1 MRISPVPNPRLL
13 ALVTPSIRSSFS
25 FLQVLLILAGMVWK
39 AYEGFAVMDYFNHTT
54 GHAGREAAD
63 CCWYEL
69 CIFASIPSWWRNWP
83 WFALHLFLYTSQLLG
98 LSAIILCE
106 AVPQGGFLRRLGIF
120 VASTHLTRLLGLST
134 ALPIISLW
142 ILHRHRRTKTTV
154 GPTTSLRVRL
164 QHDTF
169 LRRIFWF
176 SALTHIGS
184 FLVAITATLTV
195 GDRSPWHLTNTL
207 LGVPDCSQLPCSQ
220 IAQRYARLRQIN
232 EMTGTSSGFFFTV
245 GIFHQ
250 ALTADKAHIG
260 AQLLMRMFFVSL
272 IAGPAAGGADVL
284 LLRNSFVT
292 SLVKTPAT

>member
-1 MRISPVPNPRLL
+1 M
-13 ALVTPSIRSSFS
+13 APSIRSSFS

-39 AYEGFAVMDYFNHTT
+39 AYEGFAIIDYFDHAT
-54 GHAGREAAD
+54 GHARHEAAN
-63 CCWYEL
+63 CSWYEL
-69 CIFASIPSWWRNWP
+69 CIFASMSSWWKNWP
-83 WFALHLFLYTSQLLG
+83 WFALHLFLYTSQLAG

-120 VASTHLTRLLGLST
+120 VASTYLTRLLGLST
-134 ALPIISLW
+134 ALPTISLW

-154 GPTTSLRVRL
+154 GPTRSWRHGPE
-164 QHDTF
+164 HDTF

-184 FLVAITATLTV
+184 FLVAVTAALTV

-207 LGVPDCSQLPCSQ
+207 LGVPNCSQLPCSQ

-232 EMTGTSSGFFFTV
+232 EMTGTSSGFFLTA
-245 GIFHQ
+245 GIFYQ
-250 ALTADKAHIG
+250 ALAADTDKFRKG
-260 AQLLMRMFFVSL
+260 AQLLIRMFFVSL

-284 LLRNSFVT
+284 LLRNLFIT
-292 SLVKTPAT
+292 SSVKTPAT

>member
-1 MRISPVPNPRLL
+1 M
-13 ALVTPSIRSSFS
+13 APSIRSSFS

-39 AYEGFAVMDYFNHTT
+39 AYEGFAIIDYFDHAT
-54 GHAGREAAD
+54 GHARHEAAN
-63 CCWYEL
+63 CSWYEL
-69 CIFASIPSWWRNWP
+69 CIFASMSSWWKNWP
-83 WFALHLFLYTSQLLG
+83 WFALHLFLYTSQLAG

-120 VASTHLTRLLGLST
+120 VASTYLTRLLGLST
-134 ALPIISLW
+134 ALPTISLW

-154 GPTTSLRVRL
+154 GPTTSLRHGPE
-164 QHDTF
+164 HDTF

-184 FLVAITATLTV
+184 FLVAVTAALTV

-232 EMTGTSSGFFFTV
+232 EMTGTSSGFFLTA
-245 GIFHQ
+245 GIFYQ
-250 ALTADKAHIG
+250 ALTADKFRKG
-260 AQLLMRMFFVSL
+260 AQLLIRMFFVSL

-284 LLRNSFVT
+284 LLRNLFIT
-292 SLVKTPAT
+292 SSVKTPAT